1 MKYNTSINLVPVAL
15 AATGLALLFLAGCR
29 KEEPTPDP
37 ASPATYMNDQAFRDE
52 LKERRVE
59 RNGLLKMRAA
69 IVEQMKAKVD
79 AVKAALKTD
88 DEKLVKA
95 ELEKD
100 PEWQSLHRRCV
111 DLNTAIDEQRQKTL
125 GVVRERIAPAKS
137 RSGQETAST
146 LKRTGTV
153 GTSGQETAS
162 TVKISK

>member
-15 AATGLALLFLAGCR
+15 VATGLALLFLAGCR
-29 KEEPTPDP
+29 KEEPMPDA
-37 ASPATYMNDQAFRDE
+37 ASPASYMNDQAFRDE
-52 LKERRVE
+52 LKERRAE

-79 AVKAALKTD
+79 AAKAKLRTD

-100 PEWQSLHRRCV
+100 SEWQSLHRRCV
-111 DLNTAIDEQRQKTL
+111 DLNTAIDEQRRETL
-125 GVVRERIAPAKS
+125 GVVREKLAPEKG

-146 LKRTGTV
+146 LKALV
-153 GTSGQETAS
+153 PEK
-162 TVKISK
+162 KISK